1 MSDRRDNANG
11 PALAI
16 NGEER
21 ASADQYPA
29 EHDSNLLHIKEHFAR
44 SGDATRRSSEGLH
57 EHLEQRA
64 IDIHEPFFFSHD
76 ATSGQ
81 QELERLPAGVERHA
95 VENDDDPLQSPK
107 KEPAQ
112 PAVEEDF
119 AISQDAAFLT
129 SEDFRKHLERRAR
142 DASSDQQELE
152 LAASVRVEHHAV
164 ENNDGPPK
172 SPKKEPSQ
180 LAGEGD
186 FAASEDAAPHAPED
200 SREHLKRRAAVHE
213 PSVFSRDANGNQQD
227 FERLIASIHAVQR
240 EEAAARLPKA
250 AQLASVPDL
259 ATVGDG
265 IWPHYSLEPDYLR
278 RDALRGPRTMIKLSF
293 LIVGI
298 LSVPIAY
305 YFWMGGWHTIPGAS
319 SPEVA
324 SFNSKPII
332 PPPKSS
338 SEEETGERA
347 AQRDAQTPIP
357 APRPTATTDR
367 TAMEAQTPIPAAA
380 AASPTATTDRTAV
393 EAQTSIP
400 APAAASPTATTDR
413 TAVEAQTPIP
423 AAASPTATTD
433 RTAVEAQTSIP
444 APAAA
449 SPTATTGRTAVA
461 PVSEQNVTS
470 SDQSDADE
478 VVVLLKRGQELM
490 HHGDLAAARL
500 VLRHAADAKNAE
512 AALIL
517 GSTYDPVILRELR
530 VYGLSA
536 DVGMART
543 WYEKAKDLGS
553 PEAVRRLD
561 NLGH

>member
-129 SEDFRKHLERRAR
+129 SEDW
-142 DASSDQQELE
+142 
-152 LAASVRVEHHAV
+152 
-164 ENNDGPPK
+164 
-172 SPKKEPSQ
+172 
-180 LAGEGD
+180 
-186 FAASEDAAPHAPED
+186 
-200 SREHLKRRAAVHE
+200 SR
-213 PSVFSRDANGNQQD
+213 
-227 FERLIASIHAVQR
+227 
-240 EEAAARLPKA
+240 
-250 AQLASVPDL
+250 PD
-259 ATVGDG
+259 
-265 IWPHYSLEPDYLR
+265 R
-278 RDALRGPRTMIKLSF
+278 LRGPFTIIKIST
-293 LIVGI
+293 LIVSI
-298 LSVPIAY
+298 FAVPAAY
-305 YFWMGGWHTIPGAS
+305 YFWVGGWDPISNLPPERASFVPSSMPPPMPASQAATTIARDDDPGTSAKGEPRIEKSFADESGAS
-319 SPEVA
+319 RTM
-324 SFNSKPII
+324 
-332 PPPKSS
+332 PPPKPSS
-338 SEEETGERA
+338 QATTPAQGEPRTAKSFAGETVATLRPSTSGAQQQDADDLPRSGETAAEYQARLSRANGERA
-347 AQRDAQTPIP
+347 AQR
-357 APRPTATTDR
+357 
-367 TAMEAQTPIPAAA
+367 EAQTSIPAAA
-380 AASPTATTDRTAV
+380 AASPTTTTDRTAV

-400 APAAASPTATTDR
+400 AAAAASPT
-413 TAVEAQTPIP
+413 V
-423 AAASPTATTD
+423 
-433 RTAVEAQTSIP
+433 
-444 APAAA
+444 
-449 SPTATTGRTAVA
+449 TTGRTAVA
-461 PVSEQNVTS
+461 PMSEQNVTS

-490 HHGDLAAARL
+490 RHGDLAAARL
-500 VLRHAADAKNAE
+500 VLRHAADAKNVE
-512 AALIL
+512 AALTL
-517 GSTYDPVILRELR
+517 GATYDPVILRELR

-543 WYEKAKDLGS
+543 WYEKAKELGS
-553 PEAVRRLD
+553 SEAARRLD